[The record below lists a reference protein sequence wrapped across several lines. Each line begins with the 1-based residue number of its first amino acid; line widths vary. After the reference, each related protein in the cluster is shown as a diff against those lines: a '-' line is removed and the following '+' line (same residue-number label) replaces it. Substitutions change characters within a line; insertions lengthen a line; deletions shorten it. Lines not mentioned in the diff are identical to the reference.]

1 MYNITRFTFQILPQY
16 IAFTAII
23 IYFVRKP
30 WSKSNF
36 EKQTKKYALYFLIQG
51 VLIYSTEEKVRNE
64 VTEYDVS
71 VAAQQNSL

>member
-1 MYNITRFTFQILPQY
+1 
-16 IAFTAII
+16 
-23 IYFVRKP
+23 VRKP

-64 VTEYDVS
+64 VTEYEVS